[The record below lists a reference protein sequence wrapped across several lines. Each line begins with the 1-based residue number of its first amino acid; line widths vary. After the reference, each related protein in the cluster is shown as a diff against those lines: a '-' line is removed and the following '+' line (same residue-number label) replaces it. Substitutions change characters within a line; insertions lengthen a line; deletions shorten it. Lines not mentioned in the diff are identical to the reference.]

1 MVEVLGSFFRES
13 TLLFQMPF
21 RSRPSL
27 TGVEIRRFATG
38 LVLVLAS
45 SVGLPPPHC
54 AAAPPSERAPKPAA
68 QEIQRELPGP
78 LKKARRMLL
87 KGNYKPA
94 LEQFQRYVEQHPD
107 DSEGHF
113 WVGTAYLELQEPA
126 KAIASFKRAVELNDR
141 RGLDG
146 AQVRVNLGNAL
157 LTLDRVD
164 DAITEYKRALKIDP
178 YEPRAHFNLSRALLR
193 KDSAYHAA
201 IAVSHLNIAGRLG
214 LTLPEVWKY
223 RAQAYAMTKRYED
236 ARKQLSEYLKRL
248 PDSAQSDEARRKVS
262 DLISVLA
269 DPPSEREGLVPPK
282 KRRYKLSRD
291 LSYAVTDID
300 ESRNMITLVTTDEKD
315 PDGGLQ
321 DGINDGFFQMRIED
335 FQKQLSEGA
344 GQLRTEPPK

>member
-1 MVEVLGSFFRES
+1 MLSG
-13 TLLFQMPF
+13 LL
-21 RSRPSL
+21 
-27 TGVEIRRFATG
+27 VI
-38 LVLVLAS
+38 LAIS
-45 SVGLPPPHC
+45 GPLLPGAYSQAPDQKP
-54 AAAPPSERAPKPAA
+54 APPAA
-68 QEIQRELPGP
+68 REVERELPAP
-78 LKKARRMLL
+78 LKRARRTLL
-87 KGNYKPA
+87 NGDYSQA
-94 LEQFQRYVEQHPD
+94 LQQFQRYVEKHPD

-113 WVGTAYLELQEPA
+113 WVGTAQLELQEPA
-126 KAIASFKRAVELNDR
+126 KAIQSYMKAVEINDR

-157 LTLDRVD
+157 LTLERTDE
-164 DAITEYKRALKIDP
+164 AITEYKRALKIDP
-178 YEPRAHFNLSRALLR
+178 YEPRAHFNLARALLK

-236 ARKQLSEYLKRL
+236 ARTQLSEYLKRL
-248 PDSAQSDEARRKVS
+248 PDTAEAAEARRKVG

-269 DPPSEREGLVPPK
+269 DPPTEKEGLVPLK

-291 LSYAVTDID
+291 LNYAVTDVD
-300 ESRNMITLVTTDEKD
+300 EWRNMITLVTTDDKD

-344 GQLRTEPPK
+344 GLPQK